1 MEDTISKELS
11 KLQKADIL
19 FETVEEITGIGKQT
33 ILSKNRESRIAIAR
47 NIMGYILHKEIG
59 YTSTGTGKILNIDHS
74 TVVYYAKMFDENYH
88 YYTEYRDNYILITE
102 LFWSKFMQTEKEEID
117 LQVKSLQSLMEK
129 LKKRTEYL
137 LIKNN

>member
-11 KLQKADIL
+11 NLHKADIL
-19 FETVEEITGIGKQT
+19 FETVEEITGIGKET

-47 NIMGYILHKEIG
+47 NIMGYILYKEIG
-59 YTSTGTGKILNIDHS
+59 FTSTSTGKILNLDHS

-88 YYTEYRDNYILITE
+88 YYTDYRDDYILITE
-102 LFWSKFMQTEKEEID
+102 LFWSKFVQTEKEELD
-117 LQVKSLQSLMEK
+117 LQVKSLQSLMQK